1 MSTGRTSKALYN
13 NNLSKDRK
21 DYSFDSLTGKIK
33 SAERR
38 LLREEANSMIE
49 EENER
54 LKDPNYHAHEEEND
68 EGENMWNSPVDFEN
82 YLRKIKGTQRERL
95 TKYDEIAN
103 FGRKELKYDSTF
115 DGMNSS
121 LQRSRAEEV
130 FDSPK
135 ILVDVVNGD
144 YTLEEVIGEIPK
156 HEEPNTTLLIH
167 QFDNV
172 FKKNIQ
178 KIKKLLKADSGSQY
192 FKNLDLNKI
201 EQMTP

>member
-33 SAERR
+33 LAERR

-144 YTLEEVIGEIPK
+144 YTLEEVIGEILK